1 MGRFGLSP
9 TKPHNSPLITTFY
22 HLASGFR
29 KPGRYVSGYINRGIL
44 IFRDTTLG
52 GKLAHLEGQAF
63 RACFRDLGW
72 ESMSTISLSL
82 NPSEGLVSGC
92 SKVQLWAGESMSTIS
107 LNLTSPKVL
116 L

>member
-22 HLASGFR
+22 HLAPGFR
-29 KPGRYVSGYINRGIL
+29 KPGRDVLGYINRGIL

-72 ESMSTISLSL
+72 ESICPYLS
-82 NPSEGLVSGC
+82 E
-92 SKVQLWAGESMSTIS
+92 
-107 LNLTSPKVL
+107 LNLFLRFLSSL
-116 L
+116 LYDCYTDKEDSY